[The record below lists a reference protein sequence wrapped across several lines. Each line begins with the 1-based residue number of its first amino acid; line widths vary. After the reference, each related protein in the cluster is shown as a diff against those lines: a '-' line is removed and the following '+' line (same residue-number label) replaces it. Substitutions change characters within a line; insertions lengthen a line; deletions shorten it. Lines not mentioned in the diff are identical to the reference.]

1 MGEKYKIGDI
11 SKLLG
16 IPVQTLRYYEE
27 QGIVHPQ
34 KDEQTG
40 YRYYDAWDLNN
51 LLDSVHYRSLDF
63 SLQQTQEI
71 LNTDSLDEIR
81 EKYIK
86 QEKDMLDKVKKYK
99 EKLEVISRQ
108 YQQMQLFMS
117 NLGRLSER
125 RSPGLMFYRH
135 RLKDSFQSKEGVQD
149 FKELK
154 VNMGEW
160 IQLIPRATP
169 TFMIPVHSL
178 MNDGRDMQYWWGWS
192 LPIDEALKSNLQV
205 SEDNEYLPAGKS
217 VYTVFEAGEEGTF
230 VDSFYDSVYQKI
242 LDEEYTITGNPVGK
256 MIIKT
261 HDEQGYHRYFETWVP
276 VE

>member
-1 MGEKYKIGDI
+1 MDERYKIGDI

-27 QGIVHPQ
+27 QGILRPQ
-34 KDEQTG
+34 KDEKTG
-40 YRYYDAWDLNN
+40 YRYYNAWDLNN
-51 LLDSVHYRSLDF
+51 LFDSVHYRSLDF

-71 LNTDSLDEIR
+71 LNADSLDDIR

-86 QEKDMLDKVKKYK
+86 QEKDMLNKVKKYK

-108 YQQMQLFMS
+108 YQQMQLFQS
-117 NLGRLSER
+117 NLNRLSER

-135 RLKDSFQSKEGVQD
+135 RLKDSFQSKEGIQD

-154 VNMGEW
+154 VSMGEW
-160 IQLIPRATP
+160 IQLIPRTVP
-169 TFMIPVHSL
+169 TFLIPVHSL
-178 MNDGRDMQYWWGWS
+178 MNDGRELQYWWGWS
-192 LPIDEALKSNLQV
+192 LPIDEALKNNLQV

-230 VDSFYDSVYQKI
+230 IDAFYDSVYQKI
-242 LDEEYTITGNPVGK
+242 LDEEYTITGNPFGK
-256 MIIKT
+256 LIIKT